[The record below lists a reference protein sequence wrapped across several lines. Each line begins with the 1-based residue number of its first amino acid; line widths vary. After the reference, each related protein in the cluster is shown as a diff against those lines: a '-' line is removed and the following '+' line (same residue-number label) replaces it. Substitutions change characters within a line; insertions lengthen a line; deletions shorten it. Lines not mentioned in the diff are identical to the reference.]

1 MASGT
6 CLSRLV
12 VATQGQPYGGCR
24 PPFIHSIDPDG
35 GSCGVLESEQAEE
48 DLHEAPFSAEYKK
61 KA

>member
-1 MASGT
+1 M
-6 CLSRLV
+6 SRLV

-24 PPFIHSIDPDG
+24 PPFIHSIDPGG
-35 GSCGVLESEQAEE
+35 GSCGVLESGQAEE

>member
-1 MASGT
+1 MAGDA

-12 VATQGQPYGGCR
+12 VATQGQPYRGCR
-24 PPFIHSIDPDG
+24 PPLIHSIDPDG

-48 DLHEAPFSAEYKK
+48 ELHEAPFSAEYTK